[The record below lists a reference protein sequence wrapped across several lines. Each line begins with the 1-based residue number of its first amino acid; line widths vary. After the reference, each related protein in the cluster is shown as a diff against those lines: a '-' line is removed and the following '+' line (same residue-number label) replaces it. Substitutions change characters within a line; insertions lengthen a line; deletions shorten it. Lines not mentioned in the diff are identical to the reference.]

1 MPIPF
6 LPEYMFGR
14 PAMLLLLLT
23 LPLLLLL
30 RGRAGRAPAV
40 VFASLPFLRGVS
52 SPVRSRFGMPTAAI
66 ATMLA
71 LIFGILALAR
81 PQKVNSK
88 EQFTASGVEIYLA
101 IDVSYSMSILD
112 FSLDRQRINRL
123 DAAKYVISQFVS
135 GRPSDRIGL
144 VIFSG
149 QPFALGP
156 LTLDHDWL
164 LETIGKEIHF
174 DHPITSGT
182 SIGTAISACSSR
194 LANRDS
200 PVKAKSQ
207 VVVVL
212 TDGDQN
218 VPGLTPQE
226 AARLSSTLGI
236 KVYPIAIGTPG
247 RHFVPRVGRAMDQS
261 FDFDTLKEVAAITGT
276 KAYMANDTETLQQ
289 IFAEIDELEKTEI
302 AQRTTVEVRELYQW
316 CAAAALIFL
325 VIGLA
330 YEHSPLNYGP

>member
-6 LPEYMFGR
+6 LPDHVFGR
-14 PAMLLLLLT
+14 PAMLLLLLAI
-23 LPLLLLL
+23 PLLLLL
-30 RGRAGRAPAV
+30 RGRAGRSPAV
-40 VFASLPFLRGVS
+40 VFASLPFLKGTAR
-52 SPVRSRFGMPTAAI
+52 PVRSRFGLPTAAV

-71 LIFGILALAR
+71 LTSGVIALAQ
-81 PQKVNSK
+81 PQKQNAR

-101 IDVSYSMSILD
+101 IDVSHSMSILD
-112 FSLDRQRINRL
+112 FVLDRRRINRL
-123 DAAKYVISQFVS
+123 DAAKHVISEFVD

-164 LETIGKEIHF
+164 LDTIDREIHF
-174 DHPITSGT
+174 DHPITGGT
-182 SIGTAISACSSR
+182 MIATAISACSSR
-194 LANRDS
+194 LAKRDS
-200 PVKAKSQ
+200 NFKAKSQ
-207 VVVVL
+207 IVVVL

-247 RHFVPRVGRAMDQS
+247 RHFVPKINRWMDQT
-261 FDFDTLKEVAAITGT
+261 FDFDTLKEIASITGT
-276 KAYMANDTETLQQ
+276 KAYMANNTETLRE
-289 IFAEIDELEKTEI
+289 IFDEIDELEKTEI
-302 AQRTTVEVRELYQW
+302 ATRKTVETNELYQW
-316 CAAAALIFL
+316 FAGAALLFL
-325 VIGLA
+325 VVGLA
-330 YEHSPLNYGP
+330 FEHSLLNYAP